1 RLPLEEYKRFTISLP
16 QDLYEKF
23 ESFRKELNVSRSDA
37 IRKAMNAY
45 LIDEKNIP
53 EPSTEIVGCIAL
65 VTKHEHF
72 ESTHDDETLH
82 QEDHDHEHPH
92 QIIHSHEYQSKPIYA
107 NVQQTDLLLIN
118 DIQHHF
124 TDIILS
130 TMHLHLSFEKCMEII
145 AVSGP
150 FNRVTKLKEELQ
162 RLKSIVSIDYFTVD
176 KT

>member
-1 RLPLEEYKRFTISLP
+1 MEEYKRFTISLP
-16 QDLYEKF
+16 QDLYDKF
-23 ESFRKELNVSRSDA
+23 ESFRKKLDVSRSDA

-45 LIDEKNIP
+45 LVDERNLP
-53 EPSTEIVGCIAL
+53 EPSTEIVGCITM

-72 ESTHDDETLH
+72 EPTH
-82 QEDHDHEHPH
+82 QEKKEQDHPH
-92 QIIHSHEYQSKPIYA
+92 THPHEINHTHEYQSKPIYA
-107 NVQQTDLLLIN
+107 NVQQVDLLLIN

-130 TMHLHLSFEKCMEII
+130 TMHIHLEFEKCMEII

-150 FNRVTKLKEELQ
+150 FSRVTKLKEELQ

-176 KT
+176 KV